1 MANLN
6 PWDTPQPKSTLKNP
20 WETSG
25 SGIDKLRAAFPDQSG
40 LSDGQLALSVHQKFY
55 KDVPMGLWTKDMG
68 LDRDVF
74 KGMVQSAAERGVE
87 LSASTQTPQETK
99 RGFQETAIQQNP
111 VAARVATGLQGVPY
125 AGEYADEAIGNV
137 FGKDAQS
144 ATRMLQQSMADTRP
158 KETMALQAGTGIA
171 ATLPIAL
178 PLALEYLP
186 ASLGGKLLAGSL
198 AGAGFGAT
206 EGLVSGYGSGETAK
220 ERILNA
226 QQRALTGLKF
236 GAGFGVAAPAIGAGI
251 GAVAKSGAL
260 RPIQEYLD
268 NMKAKGGAA
277 DILGMAAEM
286 DKPFTDANIAAA
298 GQYGTLASTGP
309 NMSALLDAA
318 STNIG
323 RGAADARLIVEQTAK
338 EAGVDLTNTLNT
350 TFGKPS
356 GIETVAKNIMKASA
370 NGRNTAYNKAYAA
383 TIDYASDAG
392 LKLEGL
398 VNRVDKNIIEQANK
412 IMKREGNVSSQIKLT
427 FDKDG
432 NAIESFLPDVRQWD
446 YISRALHSVDPL
458 ANPLEKNSARGLASE
473 IRTTVDKLVPE
484 YKNARGTAGDVI
496 SQVEALDVGKDFL
509 RSTTSREE
517 IALALRGMN
526 KKELNNVKA
535 GLRYQL
541 DEIMANAGRTLS
553 DPNLDARE
561 AISILKTMST
571 RASKDKFQLLLGKK
585 QADEFT
591 AKIDEVYGALAQ
603 RASIAQNSK
612 TYIRQGAKEFIG
624 ESITPSFGE
633 NVSQKGLLPAIS
645 GSVAPVLQMGG
656 KTISQRQREM
666 LAEMA
671 PVLAGRKT
679 QAQLLKEIENLQ
691 KISPR
696 LSFANALEEV
706 VSNTITTGGL
716 LAVPTVTKERS
727 PTTRIKRPQ

>member
-1 MANLN
+1 MAEKQQGIALIREKF
-6 PWDTPQPKSTLKNP
+6 PQYDGVPDAEL
-20 WETSG
+20 
-25 SGIDKLRAAFPDQSG
+25 AF
-40 LSDGQLALSVHQKFY
+40 AIHQKY
-55 KDVPMGLWTKDMG
+55 YSGTPLGLWTKDAN
-68 LDRDVF
+68 LEPDLFRQ
-74 KGMVQSAAERGVE
+74 MVGIAGQKGVE

-125 AGEYADEAIGNV
+125 AGEYVDEAIGNV
-137 FGKDAQS
+137 FGEDAQS
-144 ATRMLQQSMADTRP
+144 ATRMLQQSMAETRP

-198 AGAGFGAT
+198 TGAGFGAT
-206 EGLVSGYGSGETAK
+206 EGLVSGYGSGETDK
-220 ERILNA
+220 ERSLNA
-226 QQRALTGLKF
+226 QQRALIGSKF
-236 GAGFGVAAPAIGAGI
+236 GAGFGLAAPTIGAGI

-268 NMKAKGGAA
+268 RMKAKGGAA
-277 DILGMAAEM
+277 DLLGMAAEM

-298 GQYGTLASTGP
+298 GQYGNLASTGP
-309 NMSALLDAA
+309 NMSILLDAA
-318 STNIG
+318 ATTMG
-323 RGAADARLIVEQTAK
+323 RSSADARLIVEQTAK

-356 GIETVAKNIMKASA
+356 GIETVAKNIMKSSA

-392 LKLEGL
+392 SKLEGL
-398 VNRVDKNIIEQANK
+398 IGRVDQNIINQANK

-496 SQVEALDVGKDFL
+496 GQIEALDVGKDFL
-509 RSTTSREE
+509 RSTTTREE
-517 IALALRGMN
+517 VALALKGMN
-526 KKELNNVKA
+526 KKELNNVKS

-541 DEIMANAGRTLS
+541 DEVMANAGRTLTDS
-553 DPNLDARE
+553 NEAARE
-561 AISILKTMST
+561 ALLVLKSLTT

-585 QADEFT
+585 EADVFA
-591 AKIDEVYGALAQ
+591 AKVDEVYSALAQ
-603 RASIAQNSK
+603 RASIAIGSK
-612 TYIRQGAKEFIG
+612 TAVRQGAKEFIG
-624 ESITPSFGE
+624 ESITPSFAD
-633 NVSQKGLLPAIS
+633 NISQKGLFPALS

-666 LAEMA
+666 LSEMA
-671 PVLAGRKT
+671 PILAGRKT
-679 QAQLLKEIENLQ
+679 QAQLLKEVEDLQ

-696 LSFANALEEV
+696 LDFANALQQV